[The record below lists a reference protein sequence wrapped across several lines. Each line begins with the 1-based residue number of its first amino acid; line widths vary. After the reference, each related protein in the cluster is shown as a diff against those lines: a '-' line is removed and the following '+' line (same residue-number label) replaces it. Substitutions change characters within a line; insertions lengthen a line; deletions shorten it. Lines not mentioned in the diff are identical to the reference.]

1 MRKERPKRWHMCKI
15 YCSLTHREKVTWLNS
30 QFLQQKQQ
38 VVRAREI
45 EECHL
50 HVRHQLAK
58 RQLKDMFFVQW
69 H

>member
-1 MRKERPKRWHMCKI
+1 M
-15 YCSLTHREKVTWLNS
+15 NS